1 MCPIRLRR
9 RGRGCC
15 VILRA
20 RLNRNSAMS
29 ASSVRPPTS
38 ILPCRVS
45 SRRTSR
51 MCGGVT
57 TQAEGGRVEPRKPGG
72 GAKPV
77 PARGSPKRIG
87 LPNPTIALPIAPP
100 SARRCRIGNVDFA
113 GFRTLAA
120 HTEGLACR
128 CAATF
133 ARSAGGEG
141 GPPPPPP
148 LPPRAALFAP
158 EGRLGALRLG
168 TQGFPDRN
176 LKERLAGAIF

>member
-1 MCPIRLRR
+1 
-9 RGRGCC
+9 
-15 VILRA
+15 
-20 RLNRNSAMS
+20 
-29 ASSVRPPTS
+29 
-38 ILPCRVS
+38 ILPCRVA

-57 TQAEGGRVEPRKPGG
+57 TQAEVARVEPSKPGG

-133 ARSAGGEG
+133 ARSAGGQWSAPT
-141 GPPPPPP
+141 PPSF
-148 LPPRAALFAP
+148 LRRCSLFAP

-176 LKERLAGAIF
+176 LKERLAGAIFAAISVKKE